1 MIGVKIKNGFID
13 FAKTDFKC
21 PNCKKE
27 YNDRDDKYLEK
38 CERNKSGCT
47 KIKCDCGEPFFM
59 TYNCMGDAVSF
70 L

>member
-1 MIGVKIKNGFID
+1 MIGIQIKNGFID

-21 PNCKKE
+21 PNCKKQ
-27 YNDRDDKYLEK
+27 YIDRDDKYLEK

-47 KIKCDCGEPFFM
+47 KIKWQ
-59 TYNCMGDAVSF
+59 S